1 MITVNLN
8 RTEFE
13 YDIHSLLKAF
23 FPKEDVEI
31 YYTAEAHAD
40 EKNVA
45 CTNHSVAAG
54 NEDETNRKP
63 GHRSHRADDDADRK
77 QISHFKIDYADDRI
91 SIAWDGMPL
100 CLLGT
105 TPDVADENAIL
116 ESADEAALEG
126 PGLRTFKVDFSDRAE
141 TKNALKEHLY
151 RLLEEETGRSLPW
164 GTLTGIRPTKIPM
177 QLLDEGKSK
186 EEVASYM
193 KKTYLASDEKIDL
206 SIAIAE
212 RERALL
218 SRLDYKKGYSLYI
231 GIPFCP
237 STCLY
242 CSFTS
247 YPLASWRNQVDAY
260 LDALERELDYV
271 AAKNYHRK
279 LNSIYIGGGTPT
291 TLEPY
296 QLDRLIRKIRCN
308 FDLSH
313 CIEFTVEAGRPDS
326 ITKEKLQVLRN
337 NGISRIS
344 INPQTMKQ
352 ETLDIIGRHHT
363 VDQTIES
370 FKLARSLGFDNI
382 NMDLI
387 MGLPEENIDD
397 VRHTMEVL
405 KELDPD
411 NITIHSLAIKRAA
424 RLNIFKDRYESMQM
438 VNTQEHM
445 DLCADYCKKMGLSP
459 YYLYRQKGMAGNME
473 NVGYAKPGKAGVY
486 NVLIMEERQTIIA
499 CGAGSSTKR
508 VWQEANPD
516 GTHRIER
523 CENVKD
529 VAQYI
534 SRIDEMIE
542 RKQKLFAEK

>member
-31 YYTAEAHAD
+31 YYTKEAHAE

-45 CTNHSVAAG
+45 CTNHSAE
-54 NEDETNRKP
+54 NETESA
-63 GHRSHRADDDADRK
+63 SHLSITYADK
-77 QISHFKIDYADDRI
+77 QISITCT
-91 SIAWDGMPL
+91 L
-100 CLLGT
+100 
-105 TPDVADENAIL
+105 ENQKPA
-116 ESADEAALEG
+116 EC
-126 PGLRTFKVDFSDRAE
+126 TFAVDFADRAE
-141 TKNALKEHLY
+141 TKNALKENLY
-151 RLLEEETGRSLPW
+151 HLLEEVTGQSLPW

-177 QLLDEGKSK
+177 QLLDEGKTK

-193 KKTYLASDEKIDL
+193 KKTYLASDEKVDL

-218 SRLDYKKGYSLYI
+218 SQLDYKNGYSLYI

-247 YPLASWRNQVDAY
+247 YPLATWKKQVDAY
-260 LDALERELDYV
+260 LDALEKEIDYV
-271 AAKNYHRK
+271 AVKNYHKK

-296 QLDRLIRKIRCN
+296 QLDRLIRKIRCS
-308 FDLSH
+308 FDLSS

-363 VDQTIES
+363 VEQTIES

-387 MGLPEENIDD
+387 MGLPEEDLED

-445 DLCADYCKKMGLSP
+445 DLCASICKEMGLSP

-486 NVLIMEERQTIIA
+486 NILIMEEKQTIVA
-499 CGAGSSTKR
+499 CGAGASTKR
-508 VWQEANPD
+508 VWNEPNPD

-529 VAQYI
+529 VGQYI
-534 SRIDEMIE
+534 ERIDEMIQ
-542 RKQKLFAEK
+542 RKQQLFAEE